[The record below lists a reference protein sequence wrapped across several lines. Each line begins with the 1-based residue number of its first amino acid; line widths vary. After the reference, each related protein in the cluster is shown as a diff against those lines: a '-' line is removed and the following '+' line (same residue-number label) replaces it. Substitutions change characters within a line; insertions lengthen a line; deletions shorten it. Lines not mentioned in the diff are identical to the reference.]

1 MHTLPV
7 QHGDPDSAK
16 RIEGRFRQLAKHQGV
31 NANQLKLNLM
41 EHYLN
46 QWRCKLALTAINV
59 CVLDDAF
66 RRKMRKPIP
75 VYLSV
80 SGLTLITSH
89 QGIAVRLPCYVSP
102 YEHCRIIS
110 LEKYRGCPDANGMN
124 FNAMLLPQ
132 SLFAEGL
139 AWEGY
144 VQIFDPI
151 YHQEMQRN
159 RLIESV
165 KADLYHQVQQG
176 LERYQRELEQ

>member
-46 QWRCKLALTAINV
+46 QWRCKLALATINV

-80 SGLTLITSH
+80 AGLTLITSH

-110 LEKYRGCPDANGMN
+110 LEKYRGCLSTALEM
-124 FNAMLLPQ
+124 
-132 SLFAEGL
+132 
-139 AWEGY
+139 
-144 VQIFDPI
+144 
-151 YHQEMQRN
+151 HQA
-159 RLIESV
+159 I
-165 KADLYHQVQQG
+165 QG
-176 LERYQRELEQ
+176 LSMCVRHQCLALVKLNP